1 MLTNENGAVVNVS
14 SIAGLCPFPLAPT
27 YSASKAALFSITQ
40 TARMELAE
48 RGIAVF
54 GVYPGP
60 IDTDMAESLKV
71 SKDTAENAA
80 KRIFDGME
88 EGIEDITTDSLADH
102 FRNYLV
108 PDPEAMKAVEKEFG

>member
-1 MLTNENGAVVNVS
+1 
-14 SIAGLCPFPLAPT
+14 
-27 YSASKAALFSITQ
+27 
-40 TARMELAE
+40 MELAE